1 MTGIPD
7 LGIWADIMDRVL
19 EPLLCVFLAGIQSVG
34 IGTCMNVCVWYTELT
49 YIYRIGPL
57 KQTFWWVRSSVC
69 VSVCVCVYVCV
80 SVCVCVCECLHACV
94 CVVYRAD
101 LYTVLGL

>member
-7 LGIWADIMDRVL
+7 LVIRADIMGQVL
-19 EPLLCVFLAGIQSVG
+19 DPLLCVFLAGIQSVG
-34 IGTCMNVCVWYTELT
+34 IGACMQCVFG
-49 YIYRIGPL
+49 IQSRHVYRMGSL
-57 KQTFWWVRSSVC
+57 KRTLWWVRSSLFPSVC
-69 VSVCVCVYVCV
+69 VS
-80 SVCVCVCECLHACV
+80 ECLHACV